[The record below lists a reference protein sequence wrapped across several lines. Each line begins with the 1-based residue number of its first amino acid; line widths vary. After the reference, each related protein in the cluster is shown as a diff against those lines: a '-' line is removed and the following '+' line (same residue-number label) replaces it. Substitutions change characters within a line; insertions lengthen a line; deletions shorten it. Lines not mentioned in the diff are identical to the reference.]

1 MADIC
6 RYAFI
11 IIIIH
16 YPGLSDW
23 QNLTTR
29 GSVEAADFRGVGGG
43 CFGAGRGAR
52 CCHVSHAT
60 EEARGVGGAAD
71 AASLPGGR
79 WLFPLGQD
87 VDVAWWS
94 ICEKPNKSEKEPTSR
109 FLASKEP
116 TFPSFPGFAHC
127 KEVLLLIA
135 IAD

>member
-1 MADIC
+1 MAIFMDHSHRIE
-6 RYAFI
+6 
-11 IIIIH
+11 
-16 YPGLSDW
+16 PT

-79 WLFPLGQD
+79 
-87 VDVAWWS
+87 
-94 ICEKPNKSEKEPTSR
+94 
-109 FLASKEP
+109 
-116 TFPSFPGFAHC
+116 
-127 KEVLLLIA
+127 
-135 IAD
+135 